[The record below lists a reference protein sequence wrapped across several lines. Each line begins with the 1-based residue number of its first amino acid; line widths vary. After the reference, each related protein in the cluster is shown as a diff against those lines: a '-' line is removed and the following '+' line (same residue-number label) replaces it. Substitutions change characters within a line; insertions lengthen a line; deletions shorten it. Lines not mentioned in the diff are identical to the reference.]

1 MSRFKVLRA
10 NPRRALAAMATLLIA
25 VGVTAASGAS
35 FTASSVNSSNTFT
48 AGTLSMS
55 NDKAGAAIFSASNMK
70 PGDVATGE
78 VDIKNTGSVNGA
90 FTLAKTALTNNN
102 ATYKM
107 STQLNVVISD
117 CGTDSD
123 CSSKTLV
130 TSGTLDAI
138 ANSAVSV
145 GTIPGGVTHRYE
157 FVATFDS
164 NADNNYQSKSTT
176 AEFTWNAS

>member
-25 VGVTAASGAS
+25 VGVTAASGAT
-35 FTASSVNSSNTFT
+35 FTASSVNASNTFT
-48 AGTLSMS
+48 AGNLSMS
-55 NDKAGAAIFSASNMK
+55 NTKAGAAIFSASLMK
-70 PGDVATGE
+70 PGDTTSGE
-78 VDIKNTGSVNGA
+78 VDIKNTGNVTGA
-90 FTLAKTALTNNN
+90 FKLSKTALTNND

-107 STQLNVVISD
+107 SDKLNVVISD

-130 TSGTLDAI
+130 TSGTLEALGSNI
-138 ANSAVSV
+138 SV
-145 GTIPGGVTHRYE
+145 GNIPGGVTHRYE

-164 NADNNYQSKSTT
+164 GADNNYQDKSAT
-176 AEFTWNAS
+176 AEFTWTAS

>member
-35 FTASSVNSSNTFT
+35 FTASSVNASNTFT

-55 NDKAGAAIFSASNMK
+55 NTKAGAAIFSASNMK

-78 VDIKNTGSVNGA
+78 VDIKNTGTVNGA
-90 FTLAKTALTNNN
+90 FTLSKTALTNNDT
-102 ATYKM
+102 TYKM

-123 CSSKTLV
+123 CSSKSLV
-130 TSGTLDAI
+130 TSGTLESLGSNIPVGNI
-138 ANSAVSV
+138 A
-145 GTIPGGVTHRYE
+145 GGVTHRYE

-164 NADNNYQSKSTT
+164 NADDNYQGKSAT